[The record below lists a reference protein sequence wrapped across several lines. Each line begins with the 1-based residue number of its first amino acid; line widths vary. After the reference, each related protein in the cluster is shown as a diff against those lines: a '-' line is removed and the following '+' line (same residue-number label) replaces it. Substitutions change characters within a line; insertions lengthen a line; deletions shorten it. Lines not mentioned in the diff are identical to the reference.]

1 MKNALFC
8 FFFAQMAVFANAKN
22 PDLQPAYSVISDQ
35 VDTSLSPIQGVIE
48 IQFLRDDTVTVRET
62 FKMSYNGKETIAYPD
77 FKGVTRLLLT
87 PGKYRFMFSY
97 NAMYF
102 EVVTDSIALKPRHRM
117 RISVEFTSSEA
128 PVYTFKPVIYCYPQ
142 KTTALD
148 VKLDVK
154 GKLDFTYPQYNNGW
168 AFTADPNG
176 TIHMNGKSYDYLFW
190 DGQVNVNAA
199 DPKIREG
206 FVVQQDSLVPF
217 FENKLA
223 AMGLS
228 PREMQDFI
236 TFWCP
241 LMAVNETNFVHFEF
255 TKGYDQ
261 FAEIAI
267 TPKPDNLF
275 RMFMVWSAC
284 DGTATVQP
292 QQIEK
297 ANRSGFTVIEWGGAE
312 APGLFNN
319 IVAKIKAGS

>member
-1 MKNALFC
+1 MKHTLFC
-8 FFFAQMAVFANAKN
+8 FLFVLVSVFADAKN
-22 PDLQPAYSVISDQ
+22 PDLRPAYVVDSDK
-35 VDTSLSPIQGVIE
+35 VDTSLSPGQCVIE
-48 IQFLRDDTVTVRET
+48 IQFFRNDTMPVRET
-62 FKMSYNGKETIAYPD
+62 IKMSYNGKESVASPD
-77 FKGVTRLLLT
+77 FRVIARLPMK

-102 EVVTDSIALKPRHRM
+102 EVVTDSIALKSRHRM
-117 RISVEFTSSEA
+117 RIGVEFTSAEA

-148 VKLDVK
+148 VKLNVK

-168 AFTADPNG
+168 VFTADPNG
-176 TIHMNGKSYDYLFW
+176 TIYANGKQYDYLFW
-190 DGQVNVNAA
+190 DGQVTVNAA
-199 DPKIREG
+199 DPKMREG
-206 FVVQQDSLVPF
+206 FIVKKDSLIPF

-284 DGTATVQP
+284 DGTATVKP

-297 ANRSGFTVIEWGGAE
+297 ANRRGFTVIEWGGAE
-312 APGLFNN
+312 APELFNHFTTTN
-319 IVAKIKAGS
+319 